1 MSGKKCISKLILIS
15 FSFCLSQLAQDICW
29 NSLFPLN
36 YLQNR
41 KMMSDFLPFSRPSMG
56 DAELAAL
63 REVLQ
68 SGWITTGPKNY
79 ALEEA
84 FCTLTGNRH
93 AIAVSSATGGMHV
106 TLMALGIG
114 AGDEVITPSQTWVS
128 TLNMICLLGAT
139 PVMIDVDPD
148 TLMITPEAVAAAITP
163 RTKAIIPVHY
173 AGAPA
178 DIDAIRAIGERH
190 AIPVIEDAAHAAG
203 AYYKGRHVGWRGTA
217 IFSFHAIKNMTCAE
231 GGLVVTDDDELAAR
245 IRSLKFHGLGVD
257 TWDRQTQGRA
267 PQAEVITPGFKYNL
281 ADINAALALVQL
293 EKLAHANQRRGE
305 IAQRYLDELADT
317 PFRPLTAP
325 SWAHQHAWHLFII
338 RVDETAC
345 GISRDVLMEKLKTM
359 GIGTGLHFRA
369 AHTQKYYRERFPDVS
384 LPHTEWNSARICSL
398 PLFPDMTD
406 DDVTRVISALRQ
418 LSGC

>member
-1 MSGKKCISKLILIS
+1 
-15 FSFCLSQLAQDICW
+15 
-29 NSLFPLN
+29 
-36 YLQNR
+36 
-41 KMMSDFLPFSRPSMG
+41 MSDFLPFSRPSMG

-68 SGWITTGPKNY
+68 SGWITTGPKNQ

-84 FCTLTGNRH
+84 FCALTGNRH

-106 TLMALGIG
+106 TLMALGIS

-139 PVMIDVDPD
+139 PVMIDVDPAN
-148 TLMITPEAVAAAITP
+148 LMITPEAVEAAITP
-163 RTKAIIPVHY
+163 RTKAIVPVHY
-173 AGAPA
+173 AGAPV
-178 DIDAIRAIGERH
+178 DIDAIRAIAERH
-190 AIPVIEDAAHAAG
+190 GIPVIEDAAHAAG
-203 AYYKGRHVGWRGTA
+203 TYYKGRHVGWRGTA

-257 TWDRQTQGRA
+257 AYDRQTLGRA
-267 PQAEVITPGFKYNL
+267 PQAEVISPGFKYNL

-293 EKLAHANQRRGE
+293 DKLAAANQRRAA
-305 IAQRYLDELADT
+305 IAQRYLRELADT
-317 PFRPLTAP
+317 PFRPLAVP
-325 SWAHQHAWHLFII
+325 SWEHQHAWHLFII
-338 RVDETAC
+338 RVDEAAC
-345 GISRDVLMEKLKTM
+345 GISRDALMEKLKAM

-384 LPHTEWNSARICSL
+384 LPHTEWNSARICSI

-406 DDVTRVISALRQ
+406 DDVTRVISALHQ
-418 LSGC
+418 LSGR

>member
-1 MSGKKCISKLILIS
+1 
-15 FSFCLSQLAQDICW
+15 
-29 NSLFPLN
+29 
-36 YLQNR
+36 
-41 KMMSDFLPFSRPSMG
+41 MSDFLPFSRPSMG

-68 SGWITTGPKNY
+68 SGWITTGPKNQ

-84 FCTLTGNRH
+84 FCALTGNRH

-106 TLMALGIG
+106 TLMALGIS

-139 PVMIDVDPD
+139 PVMIDVDPEN
-148 TLMITPEAVAAAITP
+148 LMITPEAVEAAITP
-163 RTKAIIPVHY
+163 RTKAIVPVHY
-173 AGAPA
+173 AGAPV
-178 DIDAIRAIGERH
+178 DIDAIRAIAESHG
-190 AIPVIEDAAHAAG
+190 IPVIEDAAHAAG
-203 AYYKGRHVGWRGTA
+203 TYYKGRHVGWRGTA

-257 TWDRQTQGRA
+257 AYDRQTLGRA
-267 PQAEVITPGFKYNL
+267 PQAEVISPGFKYNL

-293 EKLAHANQRRGE
+293 DKLAAANQRRAA
-305 IAQRYLDELADT
+305 IAQRYLRELADT
-317 PFRPLTAP
+317 PFRPLAVP
-325 SWAHQHAWHLFII
+325 SWEHQHAWHLFII
-338 RVDETAC
+338 RVDEAAC
-345 GISRDVLMEKLKTM
+345 GISRDALMEKLKAM

-384 LPHTEWNSARICSL
+384 LPHTEWNSARICSI

-406 DDVTRVISALRQ
+406 DDVTRVISALHQ
-418 LSGC
+418 LSGR